1 MYLKNNSD
9 VTYSLN
15 QLREQ
20 EEILIKRQH
29 YLERKMEEEQD
40 IALKN
45 VKTHRRASLRAQ
57 KRKKSYVRQLQQND
71 GTLTNIE
78 QYAAALELL
87 KKGHADMASM
97 RDDIEEQHDV
107 VQEISEAISSPRQ
120 EFYDDELEAEL
131 KKLEAEGDLTEHE
144 VALGRMLLKYGP
156 VEAEGLTDVPAAETN
171 LGCSGS

>member
-1 MYLKNNSD
+1 
-9 VTYSLN
+9 
-15 QLREQ
+15 
-20 EEILIKRQH
+20 
-29 YLERKMEEEQD
+29 MEEEQD

-87 KKGHADMASM
+87 KRGHADMESM
-97 RDDIEEQHDV
+97 MDDIEGQHDV
-107 VQEISEAISSPRQ
+107 AREISEAISNPRQ
-120 EFYDDELEAEL
+120 EFDNDELEAEL

-144 VALGRMLLKYGP
+144 AALGRMLLKYGP
-156 VEAEGLTDVPAAETN
+156 VEAEGLPDVPAAEPALAVLAAKAKSN
-171 LGCSGS
+171 PFAVDHELAGLVACAS